1 MWLNTFSYD
10 LFICVSFSSTCTGYS
25 FVFSRIHCLPFSTLT
40 PKGLLALLGFPHP
53 LPSDEFQLMGV
64 GKRQKFGMGR
74 PRGVS
79 LLSALP
85 WHLAVLRLLCGSS
98 SGLEVSSFGVQLPQ
112 ETPVLFL
119 APFGWVLL

>member
-25 FVFSRIHCLPFSTLT
+25 FVFSRIHSLPFPTFT

-53 LPSDEFQLMGV
+53 LPSDEVQLMAV
-64 GKRQKFGMGR
+64 GKREKFGMGR
-74 PRGVS
+74 LRGVS
-79 LLSALP
+79 PLSAWPL
-85 WHLAVLRLLCGSS
+85 HLEVLRLLCGSN
-98 SGLEVSSFGVQLPQ
+98 SGLEVSSFVVQSPP

-119 APFGWVLL
+119 APFGWFLL